1 MLIRGAIVFAVALI
15 MMGPASAAN
24 LYSGKEIADA
34 HRAMAPNIRLM
45 VTEDIVRATPRTH
58 RPAAAKV
65 TVKFVDRGPHPLT
78 FWALLREQRPLPAPL
93 TAFGIDR
100 SAALADSYMN
110 DVSGIEAGWRVRPP
124 NSRR

>member
-15 MMGPASAAN
+15 MTGPASAAN

-65 TVKFVDRGPHPLT
+65 TVKFVDRGPHPLA
-78 FWALLREQRPLPAPL
+78 FLGAPPR
-93 TAFGIDR
+93 T
-100 SAALADSYMN
+100 AALARTTHGLRY
-110 DVSGIEAGWRVRPP
+110 RPQRGACGFLCE
-124 NSRR
+124 RRLRQGP